1 MNTINQMNQVVEN
14 EVKNTTNNNTNAE
27 KMNNNIIDF
36 PSVLGKKKVT
46 NNAVVDQQ
54 VVNDLFNAFMS
65 IPSSVEVKF
74 KNDDGYLKMIVG
86 MTHREKF
93 YHGYET
99 YADAKLVEAM
109 IDSMGEGKIGCLKGY
124 NANEHPLEVS
134 EVDPRIDIFTQ
145 FINSPL
151 KCYFE
156 NDFVTKNGNRYVCAT
171 FNISYHKQI
180 KFCLKRTEEIESII
194 NNAVN
199 AA

>member
-1 MNTINQMNQVVEN
+1 MKNNTQNQVVEN
-14 EVKNTTNNNTNAE
+14 EVKNVTNTNVE

-36 PSVLGKKKVT
+36 QSVLGEKKVT
-46 NNAVVDQQ
+46 KNVVVDQQ

-74 KNDDGYLKMIVG
+74 KNDDGCLKMIVG
-86 MTHREKF
+86 MIHREKF
-93 YHGYET
+93 SHSYET

-109 IDSMGEGKIGCLKGY
+109 IDSMREGKIGCLKGY

-134 EVDPRIDIFTQ
+134 EVDPRIDLFRQ

-151 KCYFE
+151 RCYFE
-156 NDFVTKNGNRYVCAT
+156 NDFIAKNGDRYICAT
-171 FNISYHKQI
+171 FNVSYRKQI

-194 NNAVN
+194 NNAFN